1 MSKDTNE
8 KIEKTLQYAAAHRL
22 DALKLGQLLTQKHDI
37 TPVEATRWMD
47 AYRKQYP
54 KSDKWLGGLPKSQ
67 RTISSRVNKEAEEE
81 RIRLSQAETVV
92 ADLTADIR
100 VTSQEVQVVL
110 CPPNRDISSNYQPSI
125 LNRSAVKSFALAA
138 SEQNR
143 AGKFKRCSP
152 AFIQAVEA
160 EVEGLLRQIGGNPPD
175 KNNGYEDV
183 PGEYS
188 FINCKRAFAKAE
200 EQFNLAIRKIILRR
214 VKSQP
219 SNGQTLK

>member
-1 MSKDTNE
+1 MSKNTNE
-8 KIEKTLQYAAAHRL
+8 KIEKTLRYAASKNLSAI
-22 DALKLGQLLTQKHDI
+22 DLGKLLTQKHDI
-37 TPVEATRWMD
+37 TPAEATQWMD
-47 AYRKQYP
+47 EYRRKYP
-54 KSDKWLGGLPKSQ
+54 AAVRTFRELQEKIREVKKFIKDESLP
-67 RTISSRVNKEAEEE
+67 IVPGP
-81 RIRLSQAETVV
+81 V
-92 ADLTADIR
+92 AQVASI
-100 VTSQEVQVVL
+100 VTSN
-110 CPPNRDISSNYQPSI
+110 PPGESNYQPSI

-152 AFIQAVEA
+152 AFIQAVES
-160 EVEGLLRQIGGNPPD
+160 EVESLLRGIGGNQP
-175 KNNGYEDV
+175 EQDV

-200 EQFNLAIRKIILRR
+200 QQFNLAIRKIILRR

>member
-1 MSKDTNE
+1 MSTKIEN
-8 KIEKTLQYAAAHRL
+8 IEKTLRYAAGKNL
-22 DALKLGQLLTQKHDI
+22 SALVLGKLLTQKHDI
-37 TPVEATRWMD
+37 TPAEATRWMD
-47 AYRKQYP
+47 EYRKKYP
-54 KSDKWLGGLPKSQ
+54 QTANARVFSQ
-67 RTISSRVNKEAEEE
+67 LKKQKTHPIPGPVTSRINKGENVQ
-81 RIRLSQAETVV
+81 SVP
-92 ADLTADIR
+92 DLTAEIQ
-100 VTSQEVQVVL
+100 VTNQEVRVVNFS
-110 CPPNRDISSNYQPSI
+110 PPNRDIGSNYQPSI

-160 EVEGLLRQIGGNPPD
+160 EVEALLREIGGNQP
-175 KNNGYEDV
+175 EQDV

-200 EQFNLAIRKIILRR
+200 QQFNLAVRKIILRR